1 MAEADIWKLKG
12 IKEGF
17 EGKLCTPPTPL
28 CLGWRV
34 LNVNIFSEMI
44 KWTDELVYIKC
55 LSMNET
61 VACSNVLI
69 STDLIQIN
77 SMVKYIFQVLCKWEN
92 KLNRTH
98 I

>member
-1 MAEADIWKLKG
+1 MH
-12 IKEGF
+12 
-17 EGKLCTPPTPL
+17 PPTPHPL
-28 CLGWRV
+28 CLGRRV
-34 LNVNIFSEMI
+34 LNVYIFSEMI
-44 KWTDELVYIKC
+44 KWTDELVCIKS

-77 SMVKYIFQVLCKWEN
+77 SMVKYVFQVLCKWEN
-92 KLNRTH
+92 KPNRAH